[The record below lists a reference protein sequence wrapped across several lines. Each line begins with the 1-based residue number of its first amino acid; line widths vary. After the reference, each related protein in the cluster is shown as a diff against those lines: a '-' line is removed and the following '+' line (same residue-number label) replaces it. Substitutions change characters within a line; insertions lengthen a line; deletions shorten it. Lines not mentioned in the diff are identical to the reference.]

1 MPKVSPIQNNF
12 SAGEMSPLF
21 FGRTDADRYKSSL
34 ATCKNYLPT
43 IQGGLIRRP
52 GTMFVSEVKDSTK
65 KTRLIHFE
73 FSTTQAYILE
83 FGDQYIRFYK
93 DNAIVTLTPQNL
105 TAATQANPVVV
116 TYAGA
121 DTYANGNRV
130 IITGVS
136 GMTQLN
142 NREFI
147 VANVNTG
154 ANTFELQD
162 ITATNVNGTGYDA
175 YTSGGTINE
184 VYEIASPYLEADLF
198 QIKFTQSADIIYLVH
213 PTYAPRKLTRTSH
226 TAWTLDE
233 INFLDGPYLSTNTTT
248 TDLTPSAA
256 TGTGVTLT
264 ATSIVGINNDTGF
277 QTTDVGRLIRIREG
291 STWGYVKITGWT
303 STTVVTVDVIASLTN
318 TSAKRTWRMGLW
330 SVTTGYPACVV
341 FHEDRLMFGGS
352 PGSPQRLDGS
362 RTSDY
367 ENFAPTETDGSVGPS
382 NALAFSFNSNDVNVV
397 RWLAADEK
405 GLITGTV
412 GNEWLVRPSSFGE
425 ALTPTN
431 INAKKSTSYGS
442 ADIQPV
448 QVGKATLFIQRA
460 GRKLR
465 EMTYFYDA
473 DGFRASDITVLAEHV
488 TGSGIVQLAYQR
500 EPQSIVWGVRSDGVL
515 TSMLYERDVDNIN
528 VGWAR
533 HIIGGYS
540 DAANSDAVVE
550 SVSVIPSPTTE
561 RYDTWLIVRRRIN
574 GRTVRYVEYISKL
587 FEDLDEQK
595 EAFFVDSGLT
605 YDDPKTITNA
615 TTANPVVIT
624 STAHGFSNGD
634 VVLISDVKGMSE
646 LNTETFTVAGVTA
659 NTFQLSGINGT
670 SYTPYV
676 SGGEVRKYVTTISG
690 LNHLEG
696 QEVSICADGA
706 ALPNETVTNGKVT
719 LSNRST
725 TVHIGFGYMSDAK
738 ILRIDAG
745 SADGTA
751 IGKKRRTHLV
761 AFMLHRTLGMKIGL
775 TFDEMDEQTF
785 RTSSDPMTRAP
796 ALFTGILENIHL
808 PSDYDY
814 DNQICWRQDQPLP
827 GMILAIMPQMITQDR
842 G

>member
-21 FGRTDADRYKSSL
+21 KGRTDADRYKNAL

-52 GTMFVSEVKDSTK
+52 GTVFVSETKDSTK
-65 KTRLIHFE
+65 KSRLIQFE
-73 FSTTQAYILE
+73 FSTTQAYMLE
-83 FGDQYIRFYK
+83 FGHQYIRFYK
-93 DNAIVTLTPQNL
+93 DNALITLASQNL

-116 TYAGA
+116 TYAGS
-121 DTYANGNRV
+121 DTYANGDRV

-154 ANTFELQD
+154 ANTFELKD
-162 ITATNVNGTGYDA
+162 TTGTNVNGTAYDA
-175 YTSGGTINE
+175 YTSGGSISE
-184 VYEIASPYLEADLF
+184 IYEIASPYVEADLF
-198 QIKFTQSADIIYLVH
+198 QIKFTQSADVIYLVH
-213 PTYAPRKLTRTSH
+213 PTYAPRKLTRTAH
-226 TAWTLDE
+226 TAWTLDV
-233 INFLDGPYLSTNTTT
+233 INFLDGPYLTTNTTGT
-248 TDLTPSAA
+248 TLTPSAFSGA
-256 TGTGVTLT
+256 GITLT
-264 ATSIVGINNDTGF
+264 ASSIVGINNDTGF
-277 QTTDVGRLIRIREG
+277 QSTDVGRLIRIKEG
-291 STWGYVKITGWT
+291 SVWGYVKIVGWT
-303 STTVVTVDVIASLTN
+303 STTVVTADVISTLTN
-318 TSAKRTWRMGLW
+318 NSAKTTWRMGFW
-330 SVTTGYPACVV
+330 SGTTGYPSCVV

-352 PGSPQRLDGS
+352 PASPQRLDGS

-488 TGSGIVQLAYQR
+488 TGNGITQLAYQR
-500 EPQSIVWGVRSDGVL
+500 EPQSIVWGVRNDGVL

-533 HIIGGYS
+533 HVIGGYS

-550 SVSVIPSPTTE
+550 SVGVIPSPGTE

-574 GRTVRYVEYISKL
+574 GRTVRYVEYLSKL
-587 FEDLDEQK
+587 FEDLDEQR

-605 YDDPKTITNA
+605 YDDPKTITGA
-615 TTANPVVIT
+615 TQANPVVIT
-624 STAHGFSNGD
+624 SNSHGFSNGD
-634 VVLISDVKGMSE
+634 VVLITGVKGMSE

-670 SYTPYV
+670 SYSTYV
-676 SGGEVRKYVTTISG
+676 SGGEVRKYVTTITG

-696 QEVSICADGA
+696 ETVSICADGA
-706 ALPNETVTNGKVT
+706 ALPNEVVTKGKVT

-725 TVHIGFGYMSDAK
+725 TVHIGFGYMSDAQ

-751 IGKKRRTHLV
+751 IGKKRRTHIV

-775 TFDEMDEQTF
+775 NFEELDEQTF

-808 PSDYDY
+808 AADYDY
-814 DNQICWRQDQPLP
+814 ENQICWRQDQPLP